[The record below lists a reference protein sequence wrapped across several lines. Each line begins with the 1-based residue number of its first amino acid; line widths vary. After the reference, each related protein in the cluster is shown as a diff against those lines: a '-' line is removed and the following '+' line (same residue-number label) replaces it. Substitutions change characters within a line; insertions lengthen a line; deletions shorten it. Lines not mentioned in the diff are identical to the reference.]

1 MNSTTRRALLGA
13 GLAASAL
20 IAAPA
25 RAQGAWPQR
34 PIRLIVPFA
43 AGTSTDI
50 VGRLIGQ
57 HLSRGLDGHVVVVEN
72 RAGAGGTIGAAAVAQ
87 AAPDGHTLLLGVIGT
102 HAVNPHL
109 MRGLA
114 YDPVRDFTPIL
125 AHSKTKILLVVPPS
139 LGVRTLADFLA
150 LARQRTMNI
159 GSSGTGTTGH
169 LNQALLANLSG
180 IPMNHVPYRDG
191 GQAVTDLVSGRLDGM
206 FYHTQFVRSHVQQ
219 GTMVALGITGAE
231 RSALLPQVPTFAEGG
246 FADIS
251 AEGWWAMFGP
261 AGMPA
266 PITARVNRILNEAL
280 REEATQAVLNTSGVE
295 PIGGTPEELSR
306 FQQEEFRRWG
316 EVIRRA
322 DIRVD
327 S

>member
-1 MNSTTRRALLGA
+1 MNDTTRRRLLAAGFALP
-13 GLAASAL
+13 AASAL
-20 IAAPA
+20 PA
-25 RAQGAWPQR
+25 HAQANWPQR
-34 PIRLIVPFA
+34 PIRLVVPFA

-57 HLSRGLDGHVVVVEN
+57 HLSRGLDGHTVVVEN

-109 MRGLA
+109 MRGLT
-114 YDPVRDFTPIL
+114 YDPVRDFTPIM

-150 LARQRTMNI
+150 LARQRTLNI

-180 IPMNHVPYRDG
+180 IAMNHVPYRDG
-191 GQAVTDLVSGRLDGM
+191 AQAVTDLVSGRLDGM
-206 FYHTQFVRSHVQQ
+206 FYHTQFVRAQVEQ

-231 RSALLPQVPTFAEGG
+231 RSSLLPQVPTFAEGG
-246 FADIS
+246 FPDIN

-261 AGMPA
+261 ARLPA
-266 PITARVNRILNEAL
+266 PIVARVNRILNEAL
-280 REEATQAVLNTSGVE
+280 REPATLAVLNNSGIE
-295 PIGGTPEELSR
+295 PIGGTPEHLTT
-306 FQQEEFRRWG
+306 FQQAEFQRWG